1 LTPELVIEILR
12 QALLTA
18 LWVSTPLLIAGF
30 VAGIAMSLLQ
40 VLTSMQDSAFAT
52 VPRLAAFLAAL
63 LIALPWMLNRMVA
76 YTAGLLGSL
85 GRYAG

>member
-1 LTPELVIEILR
+1 LTPELVIEVLR
-12 QALLTA
+12 QALMTA

-30 VAGIAMSLLQ
+30 VVGIAMSLLQ

-52 VPRLAAFLAAL
+52 VPRLAAFLLAL

-76 YTAGLLGSL
+76 YTAGLLGNL
-85 GRYAG
+85 GRYVG